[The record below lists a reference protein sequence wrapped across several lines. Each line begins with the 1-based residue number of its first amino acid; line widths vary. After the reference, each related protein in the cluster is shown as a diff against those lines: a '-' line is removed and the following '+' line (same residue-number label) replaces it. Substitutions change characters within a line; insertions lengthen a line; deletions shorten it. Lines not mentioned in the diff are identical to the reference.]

1 MPRATENAYAAAVAK
16 VTTALAPM
24 TVVRDPVGE
33 QEVATSFAAVF
44 TGEEPERIDETL
56 SVRHYSFRA
65 DVGVEFYLQDP
76 DQADII
82 AFVDEQATALAAA
95 IEADRTLGGAVDF
108 TDLSGVTTATEGVEG
123 AAGITYGGVT
133 ISLFYQSSS
142 PVG

>member
-1 MPRATENAYAAAVAK
+1 MPRPTENAYAATVAK
-16 VTTALAPM
+16 VTAALAPM
-24 TVVRDPVGE
+24 PVFRDPVDRVEMGP
-33 QEVATSFAAVF
+33 SFAAIF

-76 DQADII
+76 DPADVL
-82 AFVDEQATALAAA
+82 AFVDQKATAIAAA
-95 IEADRTLGGAVDF
+95 IEADRTLGGVVDF
-108 TDLSGVTTATEGVEG
+108 TDLSGVTTASEGIEG
-123 AAGITYGGVT
+123 AAGLTYGGVT